1 MRFFT
6 RIEIENRK
14 LVFPSSFT
22 FTQIELR
29 SVDLYAV
36 AAETLAKGT
45 LQQQQQQQLSNIY

>member
-14 LVFPSSFT
+14 LVFSFT
-22 FTQIELR
+22 FMEIKLR
-29 SVDLYAV
+29 SVDLYVV

-45 LQQQQQQQLSNIY
+45 LQQQQQQLSNIY

>member
-6 RIEIENRK
+6 RIEIEKRK

-45 LQQQQQQQLSNIY
+45 LQQQQQLSNIY